1 MIDLAGR
8 IATITGFHLLR
19 GSRCRFGGRSS
30 RFGRCGLGRG
40 SGSRSGLGGSRA
52 IPQGA
57 QVSPRVN
64 RRESNFFMA
73 ELLTGNWMYMGGTPC
88 PAWQSQPRLCAI
100 LLHPTG
106 KIKIFP
112 ALETVF

>member
-1 MIDLAGR
+1 MAAAAG
-8 IATITGFHLLR
+8 AGA
-19 GSRCRFGGRSS
+19 GWAEAA
-30 RFGRCGLGRG
+30 
-40 SGSRSGLGGSRA
+40 RA

-106 KIKIFP
+106 KIKI
-112 ALETVF
+112 